1 MSFLTSMVVGGLIGW
16 LARMLATDRSG
27 MNMLLSVLVGGAGAL
42 LSGWLI
48 SPLVGLVPS
57 AQDSFSLLAVMVAV
71 IGAVVLLGF
80 TDMARRMVSR

>member
-16 LARMLATDRSG
+16 LARMLVTDRSG
-27 MNMLLSVLVGGAGAL
+27 MNMLLSVLAGAAGAL

-71 IGAVVLLGF
+71 IGAVVMLGLA
-80 TDMARRMVSR
+80 DMARRMVSR

>member
-16 LARMLATDRSG
+16 LARMLVTDRSG
-27 MNMLLSVLVGGAGAL
+27 MNMLLSVLAGAVGAL

-71 IGAVVLLGF
+71 IGAVVMLGLA
-80 TDMARRMVSR
+80 DMARRMVSR

>member
-1 MSFLTSMVVGGLIGW
+1 VSFLTSMVVGGLIGW

-27 MNMLLSVLVGGAGAL
+27 MGMLMSVLVGAAGAL
-42 LSGWLI
+42 LSGWLV

-71 IGAVVLLGF
+71 IGGVVLLGLM
-80 TDMARRMVSR
+80 DMARRMVSR

>member
-27 MNMLLSVLVGGAGAL
+27 MGMLLSVLVGGAGAL

-71 IGAVVLLGF
+71 IGAVVVLGF
-80 TDMARRMVSR
+80 ADMARRMVSR

>member
-27 MNMLLSVLVGGAGAL
+27 MGMLMSVLVGAAGAL
-42 LSGWLI
+42 LSGWLV

-71 IGAVVLLGF
+71 IGGVVLLGLM
-80 TDMARRMVSR
+80 DMARRMVSR

>member
-1 MSFLTSMVVGGLIGW
+1 VSFLTSMVVGGLIGW
-16 LARMLATDRSG
+16 LARMLVTDRSG
-27 MNMLLSVLVGGAGAL
+27 MNMLLSVLAGAAGAL

-71 IGAVVLLGF
+71 IGAVVMLGLA
-80 TDMARRMVSR
+80 DMARRMVSR

>member
-1 MSFLTSMVVGGLIGW
+1 MVVGGLIGW

-27 MNMLLSVLVGGAGAL
+27 MGMLMSVLVGAAGAL
-42 LSGWLI
+42 LSGWLV

-71 IGAVVLLGF
+71 IGGVVLLGLM
-80 TDMARRMVSR
+80 DMARRMVSR

>member
-27 MNMLLSVLVGGAGAL
+27 MGMLLSVLVGGVGAL

-71 IGAVVLLGF
+71 IGAVVVLGF
-80 TDMARRMVSR
+80 ADMARRMVSR